1 MPLTSMLRFRT
12 TSSTRLLR
20 SVSHIISDC
29 LFLFAKLSLCP
40 FASLP
45 PSLVFSRWV
54 KQENEFTKQAQA
66 PDTTPKLDLG
76 FKEGQTITLNI
87 GVILFSLGLMG
98 IRLEVEQQNSF
109 QFGAESFVSI
119 IML

>member
-1 MPLTSMLRFRT
+1 M
-12 TSSTRLLR
+12 
-20 SVSHIISDC
+20 
-29 LFLFAKLSLCP
+29 
-40 FASLP
+40 
-45 PSLVFSRWV
+45 

-87 GVILFSLGLMG
+87 GVILFSLDLTG
-98 IRLEVEQQNSF
+98 IRLEHEWNSKIAF
-109 QFGAESFVSI
+109 SLVPFVNN